1 MYRELIRARAVCSNG
16 ASGGAGAGGA
26 LLGLQQL
33 HGGPGRRGE
42 SLGPSFGTHSL
53 GLREEGK

>member
-1 MYRELIRARAVCSNG
+1 MLCVLMVPLG
-16 ASGGAGAGGA
+16 WGAGAGGA

-42 SLGPSFGTHSL
+42 SLGPSLGTHSL